1 MVTKKKCLAALV
13 AVSLM
18 ISGCATTS
26 SNGTSSGCSPATGA
40 LIGALLG
47 ALVGGKGDFAKG
59 AAIGAAAGALSCVAF
74 NAYSQKTASAE
85 EVRRQH
91 AYRVETPTL
100 VEYQADGLGSVS
112 KGSDLVIN
120 TRATVVTPQSGGAP
134 TISEKLILTPPGQ
147 TKGPGVEKVL
157 AQEGGSFYQTYTVP
171 ISRQLPAGEW
181 QFFTTLYID
190 GKPVSSRSGKFT
202 VI

>member
-1 MVTKKKCLAALV
+1 MSITKRVFAFTISVCLV
-13 AVSLM
+13 V
-18 ISGCATTS
+18 SGCATTS
-26 SNGTSSGCSPATGA
+26 SSGNSSGCSPATGA

-47 ALVGGKGDFAKG
+47 ALVGGKGDYAKG

-85 EVRRQH
+85 EVRRRY
-91 AYRVETPTL
+91 AYRVQAPTL
-100 VEYQADGLGSVS
+100 VEYQAEGLGSVS

-120 TRATVVTPQSGGAP
+120 TRATVMTPEGGGSP
-134 TISEKLILTPPGQ
+134 TISEKILLTPPGQ
-147 TKGPGVEKVL
+147 AKGPGVEKVL
-157 AQEGGSFYQTYTVP
+157 AQDGGSFYQTYTVP

-181 QFFTTLYID
+181 QFTTTLFID

-202 VI
+202 VV